1 MPWQC
6 VALVLQRLHRGSLQ
20 LAAAAPLQP
29 FLMMVKSLTSRIC
42 SSHGYY
48 ISFEPVPPELRWLF
62 VSAMQAIFF
71 SSAAS
76 RPYFIS
82 ALRLAQ
88 RRVDRELPGGIEQAP
103 LGKKKILYRWEQ
115 VCFNSEMFPSG
126 AKLSLDSLKQ
136 DVPLRVSRPKKRS
149 YPTQQSSSCFLVL
162 DHACQVQQQGQ
173 RDETFWVSPPSK
185 KCSNGHIL
193 KHTE

>member
-42 SSHGYY
+42 GSDGYY

-82 ALRLAQ
+82 ALHLAQ

-103 LGKKKILYRWEQ
+103 LGKKKLFCTGENKYVLIQRCFRLEQ
-115 VCFNSEMFPSG
+115 NSHSTVWSRMCLCVFP
-126 AKLSLDSLKQ
+126 
-136 DVPLRVSRPKKRS
+136 
-149 YPTQQSSSCFLVL
+149 
-162 DHACQVQQQGQ
+162 GQ
-173 RDETFWVSPPSK
+173 RRGITQPNSPPAVS
-185 KCSNGHIL
+185 
-193 KHTE
+193 

>member
-1 MPWQC
+1 MVITSVLNQC
-6 VALVLQRLHRGSLQ
+6 LQSWDGCLFQ
-20 LAAAAPLQP
+20 LCKQ
-29 FLMMVKSLTSRIC
+29 
-42 SSHGYY
+42 Y
-48 ISFEPVPPELRWLF
+48 
-62 VSAMQAIFF
+62 
-71 SSAAS
+71 SSALLLAD
-76 RPYFIS
+76 RIS
-82 ALRLAQ
+82 SLPSTWHKEGSTENYRG
-88 RRVDRELPGGIEQAP
+88 DRTSSTW
-103 LGKKKILYRWEQ
+103 KKKIILYRWEQ